1 MNDLSI
7 LVVED
12 EIELQNQL
20 VEYFE
25 LYFKKIYTASNG
37 IEAYESYNINKPSVI
52 FTDINMPKQNGLDFI
67 LKIRENDDKTPVV
80 ILTAHTDTSYLLSA
94 VELNLVSYLL
104 KPIKMDKLR
113 ETIEKILK
121 NIKDN
126 DILNLYDMYTWD
138 KSLKLLFFNNEKV
151 NLSKYELLFL
161 EQLIQK
167 KNITV
172 SYEELHYFI
181 YDDTEFSTDAI
192 RSLVKRLRQKTS
204 KDLIKSSYKEGYKIE
219 IL

>member
-25 LYFKKIYTASNG
+25 LYFKKIFTASNG

-67 LKIRENDDKTPVV
+67 QKIRENDDKTPVV

>member
-1 MNDLSI
+1 MNNLSI

-25 LYFKKIYTASNG
+25 LYFKKIFTASNG
-37 IEAYESYNINKPSVI
+37 IEAFESYNINKPSII
-52 FTDINMPKQNGLDFI
+52 FTDINMPKQNGLEFI
-67 LKIRENDDKTPVV
+67 KKIRENDDSTPIV
-80 ILTAHTDTSYLLSA
+80 ILTAHTDTSYLLTA

-126 DILNLYDMYTWD
+126 DVINLYDLYSWD
-138 KSLKLLFFNNEKV
+138 KRLRLLFFNNEKV

-161 EQLIQK
+161 ELLIQK

>member
-1 MNDLSI
+1 MNNLSI

-25 LYFKKIYTASNG
+25 LYFKKIFTASNG
-37 IEAYESYNINKPSVI
+37 IEAFESYNANKPSII
-52 FTDINMPKQNGLDFI
+52 FTDINMPKQNGLEFVK
-67 LKIRENDDKTPVV
+67 KIRENDDTTPVV
-80 ILTAHTDTSYLLSA
+80 ILTAHTDTEYLLTA

-126 DILNLYDMYTWD
+126 DVINLYDLYSWD

-161 EQLIQK
+161 ELLIQK

-172 SYEELHYFI
+172 SYEEIHYFI